1 MRHAALRAV
10 TESCLT
16 KGRPR
21 LGAVY
26 PRHRGNPQGRR
37 ESAPTDRAVQEEEGS
52 WVQCLKGL
60 PLKINEKYTEIRH
73 LWSGKF
79 ARKTQRA
86 VFCLNESIW
95 SNSLV
100 RKRGGRARGRENA
113 GWQNLFCC
121 GDHLWRCSGKT
132 KALFVD
138 LTLNFFYICIKKWNL
153 SVWMKWNLWLM
164 WHVEKRAYSTVA
176 VLMDWL
182 DIPSQVV
189 TLHHS

>member
-100 RKRGGRARGRENA
+100 RKKGGSGARERKCRMTEFI
-113 GWQNLFCC
+113 L
-121 GDHLWRCSGKT
+121 LWRSLV
-132 KALFVD
+132 ALQWKDEGFVRWSD
-138 LTLNFFYICIKKWNL
+138 SEFLLHLHKEMKPFSMNEMESLTYVTCRKKGL
-153 SVWMKWNLWLM
+153 
-164 WHVEKRAYSTVA
+164 
-176 VLMDWL
+176 
-182 DIPSQVV
+182 
-189 TLHHS
+189 